1 MQFKTQR
8 LQSDYESEKKKRVR
22 KEEDLKDAEEQ
33 IIKLQ
38 EDLRMMEGMLERSS
52 KRALPLRGKD
62 DSPEMLPSRKKHIVE
77 VKANAAAII
86 NQKEDVISLEPELRL
101 DSQGDLVSDEVAL
114 PVAPMSER
122 DRVSEQ
128 CRQIVVERRK
138 AKLKEAERIAA
149 ASVESERIRQ
159 EGVEARRKAARD
171 ADKASDIGKSPLPQK
186 YLGLGK
192 AAQENFHSKMG
203 PYKGY
208 NRRISPT
215 PDHFKDYNAARDA
228 HLSDGQLSAMS
239 LEAWRSHLRKMHEY
253 LPDRDIPKSVHL
265 DHIKILS
272 AAITDYKRQRTT
284 LNLWG
289 ESAVAFKHERYA
301 QMGVKYHIPAE
312 VCTPKELMRSV
323 EQREMNTLYRKRCCQ
338 INKFY
343 SMLLKDTPGYIPAP
357 DYKGKG
363 KGSQS
368 RKTGP
373 KPAPPIRKNPAFNPM
388 AGGADTNQWM
398 GPPPKLDVL
407 VPRSRVDPITEN
419 LSSRHEKNM
428 HRDMKKDKRFNPI
441 AGEEA
446 GYSSESGNERED
458 YENSHYDSRMVPADK
473 KDLATLEWKIRSIK
487 TSDLPKEF
495 TEMRQNA
502 LRKAQTEFEKSGV
515 IPAYLSGV
523 KSPWDI
529 GTGLS
534 YVRYNEWILAE
545 LERKISLLRVRN
557 AQTCALEDAS
567 KNLDGPMGQGRR

>member
-1 MQFKTQR
+1 MV
-8 LQSDYESEKKKRVR
+8 D
-22 KEEDLKDAEEQ
+22 
-33 IIKLQ
+33 
-38 EDLRMMEGMLERSS
+38 
-52 KRALPLRGKD
+52 
-62 DSPEMLPSRKKHIVE
+62 
-77 VKANAAAII
+77 
-86 NQKEDVISLEPELRL
+86 
-101 DSQGDLVSDEVAL
+101 
-114 PVAPMSER
+114 
-122 DRVSEQ
+122 
-128 CRQIVVERRK
+128 
-138 AKLKEAERIAA
+138 
-149 ASVESERIRQ
+149 
-159 EGVEARRKAARD
+159 
-171 ADKASDIGKSPLPQK
+171 
-186 YLGLGK
+186 
-192 AAQENFHSKMG
+192 
-203 PYKGY
+203 YKGH
-208 NRRISPT
+208 NRKISPT
-215 PDHFKDYNAARDA
+215 PDHFENYNAARDA

-239 LEAWRSHLRKMHEY
+239 LEAWRSHLRKQHDY

-265 DHIKILS
+265 DHIKIIS
-272 AAITDYKRQRTT
+272 AAITDYKRQRTA

-301 QMGVKYHIPAE
+301 QMCIKYHIPLE

-323 EQREMNTLYRKRCCQ
+323 EQKEMNTLYRKRCCQ

-388 AGGADTNQWM
+388 AGVADTNQWM

-407 VPRSRVDPITEN
+407 VPRNRVDPITEN
-419 LSSRHEKNM
+419 LSSRLGRNM

-441 AGEEA
+441 AGEEV
-446 GYSSESGNERED
+446 GYSSESGNEKED
-458 YENSHYDSRMVPADK
+458 YDNSHFDSRMVPADK

-487 TSDLPKEF
+487 TNTMPKEF

>member
-1 MQFKTQR
+1 
-8 LQSDYESEKKKRVR
+8 
-22 KEEDLKDAEEQ
+22 
-33 IIKLQ
+33 
-38 EDLRMMEGMLERSS
+38 
-52 KRALPLRGKD
+52 
-62 DSPEMLPSRKKHIVE
+62 
-77 VKANAAAII
+77 
-86 NQKEDVISLEPELRL
+86 
-101 DSQGDLVSDEVAL
+101 
-114 PVAPMSER
+114 
-122 DRVSEQ
+122 
-128 CRQIVVERRK
+128 
-138 AKLKEAERIAA
+138 
-149 ASVESERIRQ
+149 
-159 EGVEARRKAARD
+159 
-171 ADKASDIGKSPLPQK
+171 
-186 YLGLGK
+186 
-192 AAQENFHSKMG
+192 MG

-338 INKFY
+338 INKYY

-446 GYSSESGNERED
+446 GYSSESGNEKED
-458 YENSHYDSRMVPADK
+458 YDNSHYDSRMVPADK